1 MSKSVE
7 FVFDVGSPY
16 SYLAYHQLPKVAK
29 AAGADIIWTP
39 VLLGALFQATGA
51 SSPAEIPAK
60 GRHSYIDLLRW
71 AKAYGISVKMNP
83 NFPINTLP
91 LMRGAVAMQ
100 MRSEVDFHR
109 YLSAIFS
116 AMFEEPVN
124 LGDPIEIGKVL
135 AKAGF
140 DPMQFMTLITDQA
153 VKDKLKE
160 NSNNAVARGAFGAP
174 TFFVGEEMYWGQDRL
189 HFVAEALKT

>member
-109 YLSAIFS
+109 YLSTIFS